1 MNIPDC
7 PLPTQPTD
15 CITLA
20 HGGGGRMTNRL
31 IESIF
36 YPAFANQWLE
46 QAHDGAT
53 LPMPHSRLAFT
64 TDSFVVS
71 PLFFPRRQHRRP
83 GRERYRERHA
93 VLRGDTAL
101 PLGRLHSGRGAT
113 PRHPAASGAGH
124 ARGPASRAG
133 VSIVTG
139 DTKVV
144 EHGKCDGLYINTSG
158 IGLVPGNIEIG
169 LHRVQKGGRRNRDR
183 PDRQPRRVNTLH
195 PRGAE
200 FRDNHRERHCRPDP
214 HRIEPAGR
222 CPPTCTCCADP
233 TRGGLSSTLNEIA
246 EGAGVTITLDE
257 QSLPIE
263 PPVRAACDLLGL
275 DPLYVANEGILLIF
289 LPDEHAEQ
297 ALHII
302 RNDPHGKGARLIGH
316 VTDDR
321 RPEVLLELALG
332 QTSVLDML
340 SGEQLPRIC

>member
-71 PLFFPRRQHRRP
+71 PLFFP
-83 GRERYRERHA
+83 GGNIGDLA
-93 VLRGDTAL
+93 VNGTVNDLL
-101 PLGRLHSGRGAT
+101 CCGAT
-113 PRHPAASGAGH
+113 PLYLSAAFILEEGLPLDTLRQVVQAMRE
-124 ARGPASRAG
+124 AASRAG

-169 LHRVQKGGRRNRDR
+169 LHRVQKGDAVIVTGPIGNHGVSILSTREGLNFETTIESDTAALTHIVPNLLAGV
-183 PDRQPRRVNTLH
+183 PDVHMLR
-195 PRGAE
+195 
-200 FRDNHRERHCRPDP
+200 
-214 HRIEPAGR
+214 
-222 CPPTCTCCADP
+222 DP

-332 QTSVLDML
+332 QTRVLDML

>member
-71 PLFFPRRQHRRP
+71 PLFFP
-83 GRERYRERHA
+83 GGNIGDLA
-93 VLRGDTAL
+93 VNGTVNDLL
-101 PLGRLHSGRGAT
+101 CCGAT
-113 PRHPAASGAGH
+113 PLYLSAAFILEEGLPLDTLRQVVQAMRE
-124 ARGPASRAG
+124 AASRAG

-169 LHRVQKGGRRNRDR
+169 LHRVQKGDAVIVTDPIGNNGVSILSTREGLSFETTIESDTAALTHIVSNLLAGV
-183 PDRQPRRVNTLH
+183 PDVHMLR
-195 PRGAE
+195 
-200 FRDNHRERHCRPDP
+200 
-214 HRIEPAGR
+214 
-222 CPPTCTCCADP
+222 DP

-332 QTSVLDML
+332 QTRVLDML

>member
-71 PLFFPRRQHRRP
+71 PLFFP
-83 GRERYRERHA
+83 GGNIGNLA
-93 VLRGDTAL
+93 VNGTVNDLL
-101 PLGRLHSGRGAT
+101 CCGAT
-113 PRHPAASGAGH
+113 PLYLSAAFILEEGLPLDTLRQVVQAMRE
-124 ARGPASRAG
+124 AASRAG

-169 LHRVQKGGRRNRDR
+169 LHRVQKGDAVIVTG
-183 PDRQPRRVNTLH
+183 PI
-195 PRGAE
+195 G
-200 FRDNHRERHCRPDP
+200 NHGVSILSTRERLSFETTIESDTAALTHIVSNLLAGVPDV
-214 HRIEPAGR
+214 HMLR
-222 CPPTCTCCADP
+222 DP
-233 TRGGLSSTLNEIA
+233 TRGGVATTLNEFTEGTPFSIILD
-246 EGAGVTITLDE
+246 EGA
-257 QSLPIE
+257 LPID
-263 PPVRAACDLLGL
+263 PAVQSACDLLGL
-275 DPLYVANEGILLIF
+275 DPLYCACEGRMLAVCDPACADAVLAAIRRT
-289 LPDEHAEQ
+289 PGGEQ
-297 ALHII
+297 A
-302 RNDPHGKGARLIGH
+302 ARIGT
-316 VTDDR
+316 VTGEM
-321 RPEVLLELALG
+321 PAHVLLKTAIGGKRIL
-332 QTSVLDML
+332 SKL
-340 SGEQLPRIC
+340 SGLQLPRIC